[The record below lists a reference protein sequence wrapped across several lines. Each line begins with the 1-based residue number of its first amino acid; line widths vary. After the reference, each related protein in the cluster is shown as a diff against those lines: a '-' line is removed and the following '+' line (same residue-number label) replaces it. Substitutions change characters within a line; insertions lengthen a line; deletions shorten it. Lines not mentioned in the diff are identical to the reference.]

1 MNSVT
6 RTVYNILTWTFI
18 LSDSY
23 IEGWFDYHRKTA
35 STEDDQ
41 LHESDDDWL
50 HDVDQGDGVDLPV
63 VGEVTMQRRDR

>member
-23 IEGWFDYHRKTA
+23 IEGWLDYHRKTA

-41 LHESDDDWL
+41 EHESVDDRL
-50 HDVDQGDGVDLPV
+50 HDVDQGDGFDLPF
-63 VGEVTMQRRDR
+63 VGEVTM